1 MNGQVRRRNR
11 RRVAHSVVAIDASHR
26 LLDRGVLFGT
36 KLFGGHTNCAQLS
49 CGLDTEQLELTSRTE
64 QIFD

>member
-1 MNGQVRRRNR
+1 MTAQVRRRNPR
-11 RRVAHSVVAIDASHR
+11 RAAHSAVVVDASQR
-26 LLDRGVLFGT
+26 LLDRGVPSGT

-49 CGLDTEQLELTSRTE
+49 CGLDMEQLDLTSRTE